1 MNQIGIGRNNTITHH
16 KVITKFFTI
25 KKIVSSY
32 QSLSYKIEVL
42 LSLYGSGE
50 QLAFFKN

>member
-1 MNQIGIGRNNTITHH
+1 

-50 QLAFFKN
+50 KLAFFKN